1 MDLGLKGKRAVI
13 TGASRGIGRAI
24 ARAFAAEGASVAL
37 CARGEDALYETAD
50 HIRQAGVPVHAAV
63 CDAGDHAALDA
74 FLDDARDALGGVEI
88 LVNNASGFAFGT
100 EEDAWRTS
108 FEVDVL
114 ASVHASGKVI
124 PWFQESG
131 GGAIIH
137 ISSTAALEAP
147 GPLAYSAM
155 KAALFSHAKNIAVAH
170 AADGIRANCIAPG
183 AVEFAGGIWADAKEN
198 NREVY
203 DAMLATVP
211 GGRMV
216 NDEEVAAATVFL
228 ASPRASGINGA
239 VLSVDGAQHKG
250 NL

>member
-1 MDLGLKGKRAVI
+1 MDLGLKGSRAVI
-13 TGASRGIGRAI
+13 TGASRGIGRTI
-24 ARAFAAEGASVAL
+24 ARMFAEEGASLAI
-37 CARGEDALYETAD
+37 CARGEEALYETAD
-50 HIRQAGVPVHAAV
+50 LLRQQSAPVHAAV

-74 FLDDARDALGGVEI
+74 FLDSAREALGGVDI

-100 EEDAWRTS
+100 DEDDWRRS

-124 PWFQESG
+124 PWFQASG

-155 KAALFSHAKNIAVAH
+155 KAALLSHAKNVAVAH
-170 AADGIRANCIAPG
+170 AADGIRANCVAPG
-183 AVEFAGGIWADAKEN
+183 AVEFPGGIWADAKAN

-216 NDEEVAAATVFL
+216 DDEEVAAAVVFL
-228 ASPRASGINGA
+228 ASERASGINGA
-239 VLSVDGAQHKG
+239 VLSVDAAQHKG